1 MRIWD
6 KARLRLRSL
15 CRRPNVEFEL
25 DAELRFHLDQLIE
38 ENISAGMAPEEAW
51 RAARRMIGGIMQPIH

>member
-1 MRIWD
+1 MRVLD

-38 ENISAGMAPEEAW
+38 RTFHPVWRLRRLAGPRIA
-51 RAARRMIGGIMQPIH
+51 